1 MTASRVLRTALALL
15 LLDAPLISADW
26 FGWLGSRASDGL
38 SYVSRAAVELEKNAA
53 TLSVDGRALTADEIE
68 EPLLGA
74 QVYDTTIFG
83 RHACWS
89 LLSPLPPGQKKA
101 VCGAPN
107 CACCE
112 RFCGKVA

>member
-1 MTASRVLRTALALL
+1 MTASRVLRTALVALL
-15 LLDAPLISADW
+15 LLDDVPLISADW

-74 QVYDTTIFG
+74 RLAWLAYCLLYTSPSPRD
-83 RHACWS
+83 RS
-89 LLSPLPPGQKKA
+89 LSRMPSSA
-101 VCGAPN
+101 
-107 CACCE
+107 
-112 RFCGKVA
+112 